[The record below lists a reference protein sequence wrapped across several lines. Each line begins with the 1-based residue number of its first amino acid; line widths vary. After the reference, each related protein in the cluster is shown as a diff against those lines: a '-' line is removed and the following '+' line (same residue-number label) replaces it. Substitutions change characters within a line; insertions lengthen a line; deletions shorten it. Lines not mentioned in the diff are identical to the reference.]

1 MFELLNGFL
10 FLSIIAVE
18 IIVVILLVAIVKYY
32 FRHKSKRIKKIQAD
46 LDLFRED
53 ILNAEKEFKIE
64 YDKDLY
70 FSKKTLHLW
79 KEKWKHVEPA
89 VERFSKMQRDW
100 RIQVVRGADLQD
112 SILYVHQIF
121 ENGVN
126 LVKERNNAFIERE
139 CEKYKSLFDTLEAYP
154 LTQNQR
160 RSIITD
166 ECNNLV
172 IAGAGTG
179 KTSTIVG
186 KARYIIE
193 KGLAKPDEILLLAFA
208 RKVKEELDERISR
221 MRVHPDVKTFHAL
234 GLSIIAKSEGIKSSV
249 SQLSSDREKLIQFI
263 QGRIGLDKQQ
273 ILDEFVDDRPALS
286 KDNNFLKK
294 LTDYFVYYL
303 QPYKSIF
310 KFSSLGEYID
320 YIRENQIRSLKGD
333 KVRSYE
339 ECEIANFLYI
349 NGINYEYEKDYEIR
363 TASKEYKQYQPDFY
377 LPDYGIYIEHF
388 GINKKGETAPF
399 IDKDKYLREM
409 AWKREIHQKYGT
421 ELIETF
427 SYEKTEGK
435 LLSNLEQ
442 TLRSHGVKLQR
453 IPEEEILEEINKMS
467 VITPFVELQAKFLNL
482 FKSSNFTLDELREKA
497 KGHPDWQRYH
507 AFLDIFERIH
517 ETYEAYLKQTRKI
530 DFNDMIKRATKHLNK
545 QPFPLDYKYIL
556 VDEFQDI
563 SQSRYHF
570 IKSILDK
577 APSCKLLAVG
587 DDWQSIYR
595 FTGSDLSIMTNFQ
608 ENFGFAEQMYLDQT
622 FRLNDKICDFS
633 SKFILKNNDQIPKTL
648 SAIRTVDSPAITIVW
663 SKGDDKRQQKETLL
677 ECLGEINSIE
687 KHKTSVFIIGR
698 YRFLKP
704 EKLPAIRKKFP
715 QLDIEYYTAHG
726 SKGKQADYVIVVD
739 LKSDR
744 LGFPCKIQDEPIL
757 NLVLAKEDTYPDA
770 EERRLF
776 YVAITRAKKQVYLL
790 ADPEYPSAFI
800 KEVLRDNYEYNLARK
815 REFSTIRCP
824 NCQTGFIIK
833 REHLG
838 KFYSCNN
845 YPYCEYKAKTCPE
858 CEDGFLHHAQN
869 RSLYQCSNENCNFN
883 AQVCPSCKDGYLV
896 EREKYNKFLGCSNYP
911 ACRYTR
917 SLP

>member
-10 FLSIIAVE
+10 FVSIIAVE
-18 IIVVILLVAIVKYY
+18 IIVVILFVAIVALY
-32 FRHKSKRIKKIQAD
+32 FRRKSKQIKKIQAD
-46 LDLFRED
+46 LNLFEED

-79 KEKWKHVEPA
+79 KEKWKHLEPA
-89 VERFSKMQRDW
+89 VERFNKMQDDW
-100 RIQVVRGADLQD
+100 RGQVVANPDLQN

-121 ENGVN
+121 ENGVD

-139 CEKYKSLFDTLEAYP
+139 CETYKSLFDTLEEYP

-160 RSIITD
+160 RSIVTD
-166 ECNNLV
+166 EYNNLV
-172 IAGAGTG
+172 VAGAGTG

-193 KGLAKPDEILLLAFA
+193 KGLANPDEILLLAFA
-208 RKVKEELDERISR
+208 RGVKKELDERISR
-221 MRVHPDVKTFHAL
+221 MEVQPTVKTFHAF
-234 GLSIIAKSEGIKSSV
+234 GLNIIAESEGIKPSV
-249 SQLSSDREKLIQFI
+249 SELSLDSQKLIQFI

-273 ILDEFVDDRPALS
+273 ILDEFVEERPALG
-286 KDNNFLKK
+286 KDDSLLKK

-303 QPYKSIF
+303 RPYTSIF

-349 NGINYEYEKDYEIR
+349 NGIHYEYEKDYEIR

-388 GINKKGETAPF
+388 GINKEGEPAPF
-399 IDKDKYLREM
+399 VNKEKYLREM
-409 AWKREIHQKYGT
+409 AWKREIHEKHGT

-427 SYEKTEGK
+427 SYEKTEGN

-453 IPEEEILEEINKMS
+453 IPEEEILEKINEMR

-497 KGHPDWQRYH
+497 KGYHDWQRYH
-507 AFLDIFERIH
+507 AFLDIFEQIH
-517 ETYEAYLKQTRKI
+517 ETYEAHLKQTRRI
-530 DFNDMIKRATKHLNK
+530 DFNDMIKRATKYLNK
-545 QPFPLDYKYIL
+545 QSFPSDYKYIL

-563 SQSRYHF
+563 SQSQYHL
-570 IKSILDK
+570 IRSMLDK

-595 FTGSDLSIMTNFQ
+595 FTGSDLSIMTNFP

-633 SKFILKNNDQIPKTL
+633 SKFIMKNRDQIPKTL
-648 SAIRTVDSPAITIVW
+648 NVTRTVDSPAITIVW
-663 SKGDDKRQQKETLL
+663 SKGDNKRQQKKNLL
-677 ECLGEINSIE
+677 ECLDEINSIE
-687 KHKTSVFIIGR
+687 KDKTSVFIIGR

-704 EKLPAIRKKFP
+704 QNIRSIQKKFP
-715 QLDIEYYTAHG
+715 QLDIKYLTAHG

-744 LGFPCKIQDEPIL
+744 LGFPCKIQDDPVL

-776 YVAITRAKKQVYLL
+776 YVAITRARKQVYLL
-790 ADPEYPSAFI
+790 ADPEYPSSFI
-800 KEVLRDNYEYNLARK
+800 KEVLRDDYEYNVAREH
-815 REFSTIRCP
+815 EFSMIHCP
-824 NCQTGFIIK
+824 DCETGFIIK
-833 REHLG
+833 RERLG
-838 KFYSCNN
+838 KFFSCNN

-858 CEDGFLHHAQN
+858 CNDGFLYHAQN
-869 RSLYQCSNENCNFN
+869 RSEYQCSNERCNFN
-883 AQVCPSCKDGYLV
+883 AQVCPRCKDGYLV
-896 EREKYNKFLGCSNYP
+896 EREKYTKFLGCSNYP

-917 SLP
+917 ALS